1 VILVFDEKEQPGE
14 QGEYDSRKQ
23 NQYNDL
29 HGFLQAS
36 TTSNYIL
43 NSATKKKFLGWI
55 PYVIGAILVMQFA
68 ALGVWQIDRGLDKR
82 AQKQAFDSQAGFAAW
97 SDGMA
102 VRSFQMLKATGQLD
116 GEHQFLLENI
126 IINSRY
132 GYYVLTPLIASS
144 DEPVLLINRGWFE
157 RSGKEVSVDSLAL
170 PDGRVTLRGRAGSL
184 PKAGYRMGDAIAA
197 PGHWPQRAV
206 YPTLEEL
213 ATALGKDVQPFVLLL
228 DPDEQHGFFRH
239 WVPEEMGPGRHY
251 AYALQW
257 FAMGVV
263 LAGLLI
269 WNFRK
274 RGLES

>member
-1 VILVFDEKEQPGE
+1 
-14 QGEYDSRKQ
+14 
-23 NQYNDL
+23 
-29 HGFLQAS
+29 
-36 TTSNYIL
+36 L
-43 NSATKKKFLGWI
+43 NNTTKKKILGWI
-55 PYVIGAILVMQFA
+55 PYVIGAILVLQFA

-82 AQKQAFDSQAGFAAW
+82 AEKKAFDSQAGFAAW

-102 VRSFQMLKATGQLD
+102 VRSFQMLKATGRFD
-116 GEHQFLLENI
+116 REHQFLLENI

-132 GYYVLTPLIASS
+132 GYYVLTPLVVAA

-157 RSGKEVSVDSLAL
+157 RTATEVDLNSLEL
-170 PDGRVTLRGRAGSL
+170 PATRVTLRGRAGSL

-197 PGHWPQRAV
+197 PGDWPQSAV

-213 ATALGKDVQPFVLLL
+213 AIALGKDVQPFVLLM
-228 DPDEQHGFFRH
+228 DPDEKYGFFRH
-239 WVPEEMGPGRHY
+239 WVPEEMGPGRHF

-263 LAGLLI
+263 LAGLLL